1 MLDLHILLVF
11 MIIGAI
17 IAVEVKSLLSSI
29 VAVGAVGLG
38 LSVTFLI
45 LKAPDLAIVQL
56 VVEILALLI
65 LLRATFGDRILHEEK
80 GKGIAAILVS
90 IVFVLIFLTC
100 SYYCL
105 KNLPAFGYPLMKVS
119 QTYINEGLQQTGAA
133 NIVAAIILDY
143 RGYDTLGEATVL
155 FTAVVGALAVLRA
168 VGRKK
173 SE

>member
-1 MLDLHILLVF
+1 MELHILLVF

-38 LSVTFLI
+38 LAVAFLI

-65 LLRATFGDRILHEEK
+65 LLRATFGDRTQPAGK
-80 GKGIAAILVS
+80 SKGIAAILVS

-105 KNLPAFGYPLMKVS
+105 KNLPEFGYPLMKVS

-143 RGYDTLGEATVL
+143 RGYDTLGEVTVL

>member
-1 MLDLHILLVF
+1 MMELHILLVF

-38 LSVTFLI
+38 LSVAFLI

-65 LLRATFGDRILHEEK
+65 LLRATFGDRIQPEGKEK
-80 GKGIAAILVS
+80 GKGLAAILVS

-105 KNLPAFGYPLMKVS
+105 KNLPEFGYPLMKVS

-168 VGRKK
+168 VGRK
-173 SE
+173 

>member
-1 MLDLHILLVF
+1 MLELQILLVF

-38 LSVTFLI
+38 LSVIFLI

-65 LLRATFGDRILHEEK
+65 LLRAAFGDRILQEGK

-105 KNLPAFGYPLMKVS
+105 KNLPAFGYPLMKIS
-119 QTYINEGLQQTGAA
+119 QTYINEALQQTGAA

-155 FTAVVGALAVLRA
+155 FTAVVGALAVLRT
-168 VGRKK
+168 VGRK
-173 SE
+173 

>member
-1 MLDLHILLVF
+1 MELHLLLVF

-38 LSVTFLI
+38 LVVTFLI
-45 LKAPDLAIVQL
+45 LKAPDLALVQL

-65 LLRATFGDRILHEEK
+65 LLRAAFGDKIQQMGK
-80 GKGIAAILVS
+80 GKRNGITAILVS

-100 SYYCL
+100 SYFCL
-105 KNLPAFGYPLMKVS
+105 KNLPEFGYPLMRVS

-133 NIVAAIILDY
+133 NIVTAIILGY

-155 FTAVVGALAVLRA
+155 FTAVVGTLAVMRA
-168 VGRKK
+168 VGRK
-173 SE
+173 

>member
-1 MLDLHILLVF
+1 MIELHILLVF

-38 LSVTFLI
+38 LSVAFLI

-56 VVEILALLI
+56 VVEILTLLI
-65 LLRATFGDRILHEEK
+65 LLRATFGDRILPDGK

-105 KNLPAFGYPLMKVS
+105 KNLPEFGYPLMKVS

-155 FTAVVGALAVLRA
+155 FTAVVGALAVLRT

>member
-1 MLDLHILLVF
+1 MELHILLVF

-38 LSVTFLI
+38 LSVAFLI

-65 LLRATFGDRILHEEK
+65 LLRATFGDRIQPEGK

-133 NIVAAIILDY
+133 NLVAAIILDY

>member
-1 MLDLHILLVF
+1 MELHILLVF
-11 MIIGAI
+11 MIIGAM

-38 LSVTFLI
+38 LAVVFLI

-65 LLRATFGDRILHEEK
+65 LLRATFGDKIRQEGK
-80 GKGIAAILVS
+80 RKGIAALLVS
-90 IVFVLIFLTC
+90 VVFVLIFLTC

-105 KNLPAFGYPLMKVS
+105 KNLPEFGYPLMKVS
-119 QTYINEGLQQTGAA
+119 QTYLNEGLQQTGAA
-133 NIVAAIILDY
+133 NIIAAIILDY
-143 RGYDTLGEATVL
+143 RSYDTLGEVTVL

-168 VGRKK
+168 VGRK
-173 SE
+173 

>member
-1 MLDLHILLVF
+1 MLELHILLVF

-38 LSVTFLI
+38 LSVIFLI

-65 LLRATFGDRILHEEK
+65 LLRAAFGDKIRQEGK
-80 GKGIAAILVS
+80 GKGLAAILVS

-119 QTYINEGLQQTGAA
+119 QTYINEALPQTGAA

-155 FTAVVGALAVLRA
+155 FTAVVGALAVLRV
-168 VGRKK
+168 VGRK
-173 SE
+173 

>member
-1 MLDLHILLVF
+1 MIELHILLVF

-38 LSVTFLI
+38 LSVAFLI

-65 LLRATFGDRILHEEK
+65 LLRATFGDRIQQDGK
-80 GKGIAAILVS
+80 KKGIAAILVS

-105 KNLPAFGYPLMKVS
+105 KNLPEFGYPLMKVS

-133 NIVAAIILDY
+133 NIVAAIILNF
-143 RGYDTLGEATVL
+143 RGYDTLGEVTVL
-155 FTAVVGALAVLRA
+155 FSAVVGALAVLRA
-168 VGRKK
+168 VGRKR
-173 SE
+173 E